1 MRCRLPLALALL
13 LLCVDAETQIRQ
25 PTDQEVEKAKQLYRQ
40 PSDAEVEAARQKY
53 RMPSERA
60 LSGAAETQ
68 SPVNVDAIPRPKGQ
82 IDVEALAR
90 SYEANRRAFETKGY
104 TTDQPAL
111 LVFVTLGMPEQTL
124 RLLIDQAARTRA
136 VLMLRGLKNASIRQT
151 AARVQQLIGE
161 ARVEFQIDPQ
171 AFDRF
176 GILTA
181 PTFVM
186 VKAGAQAS
194 DCAAGTC
201 VASDA
206 FVSIAGDVSIDY
218 ALRAMAQRAPRFRS
232 DAEWFLRRMGG

>member
-1 MRCRLPLALALL
+1 LALL
-13 LLCVDAETQIRQ
+13 LLCVDVGAQMRQ

-68 SPVNVDAIPRPKGQ
+68 SPVNVDAIPRPKGR

-111 LVFVTLGMPEQTL
+111 LVFVTLGMPERTL

-136 VLMLRGLKNASIRQT
+136 VLMLRGLKNASIKQT
-151 AARVQQLIGE
+151 AARVQQLIGD
-161 ARVEFQIDPQ
+161 ASVEFQIDPQ

-186 VKAGAQAS
+186 VKAGAQVS
-194 DCAAGTC
+194 DCAVGTC
-201 VASDA
+201 VGSDA

-218 ALRAMAQRAPRFRS
+218 ALRAIAQRAPRFRS
-232 DAEWFLRRMGG
+232 DAELFLRRMGG

>member
-1 MRCRLPLALALL
+1 M
-13 LLCVDAETQIRQ
+13 RQ
-25 PTDQEVEKAKQLYRQ
+25 PTDQEVEKAKQQYRQ

-53 RMPSERA
+53 RMPSESA

-104 TTDQPAL
+104 ATDHPAL
-111 LVFVTLGMPEQTL
+111 LVFVTLGMPERTL

-136 VLMLRGLKNASIRQT
+136 VLMLRGLKNASIKQT
-151 AARVQQLIGE
+151 AARVQQLIGD
-161 ARVEFQIDPQ
+161 ASVEFQIDPQ

-186 VKAGAQAS
+186 VKAGAQVS
-194 DCAAGTC
+194 DCAVGTC
-201 VASDA
+201 VGSDA

-218 ALRAMAQRAPRFRS
+218 ALRAIAQRAPRFRS
-232 DAEWFLRRMGG
+232 DAELFLRRMGG

>member
-1 MRCRLPLALALL
+1 MRCRFPLGLALL
-13 LLCVDAETQIRQ
+13 LLCVDAGAQMRQ
-25 PTDQEVEKAKQLYRQ
+25 PTDQEVEKAKQQYRQ
-40 PSDAEVEAARQKY
+40 PSDAEVEAARKKY
-53 RMPSERA
+53 RVPSERA

-68 SPVNVDAIPRPKGQ
+68 SPVNVDAIPRPKGR

-111 LVFVTLGMPEQTL
+111 LVFVTLGMPERTL

-151 AARVQQLIGE
+151 AARVQQLIGD

-186 VKAGAQAS
+186 VKAGAPAS

>member
-1 MRCRLPLALALL
+1 LALL
-13 LLCVDAETQIRQ
+13 LLCVDAGAQMRQ

-60 LSGAAETQ
+60 FGGAAETQ

-124 RLLIDQAARTRA
+124 RLLINQAARTRA

-186 VKAGAQAS
+186 VKAGAPAS

>member
-1 MRCRLPLALALL
+1 LALL
-13 LLCVDAETQIRQ
+13 LLCVDAGAQMRQ
-25 PTDQEVEKAKQLYRQ
+25 PTEQEVEKAKQQYRQ

-53 RMPSERA
+53 RMPSERE
-60 LSGAAETQ
+60 LSGAAAAQ
-68 SPVNVDAIPRPKGQ
+68 SPVNVDAIPRPMGQ

-90 SYEANRRAFETKGY
+90 SYEANRRAFESKGY
-104 TTDQPAL
+104 ATDQPAL
-111 LVFVTLGMPEQTL
+111 LVFVTLGMPERTL

-136 VLMLRGLKNASIRQT
+136 VLMLRGLTNASIKQT
-151 AARVQQLIGE
+151 VARVQQLMGD
-161 ARVEFQIDPQ
+161 ASVEFQIDPQ

-186 VKAGAQAS
+186 VKAGAQVA

-201 VASDA
+201 VGSDG

-218 ALRAMAQRAPRFRS
+218 ALRAIAQRAPRFRS
-232 DAEWFLRRMGG
+232 DSELFLRRMGG

>member
-1 MRCRLPLALALL
+1 LGLALP
-13 LLCVDAETQIRQ
+13 LLCVGAGAQIRQ
-25 PTDQEVEKAKQLYRQ
+25 PTDQEVEKAMQQYRQ
-40 PSDAEVEAARQKY
+40 PSDLEVEAARQKY

-68 SPVNVDAIPRPKGQ
+68 SPVNVDAIPRPKGR

-90 SYEANRRAFETKGY
+90 NYEANRRAFETKGY
-104 TTDQPAL
+104 ATDHPAL
-111 LVFVTLGMPEQTL
+111 LVFVTLGMPERTL

-151 AARVQQLIGE
+151 AARVQQLIGD
-161 ARVEFQIDPQ
+161 ASVEFQIDPQ

-186 VKAGAQAS
+186 VKAGAQVF

-201 VASDA
+201 VGSDG

-218 ALRAMAQRAPRFRS
+218 VLRAIAQRAPRFRS
-232 DAEWFLRRMGG
+232 DAELFLRRMGG